1 MKSGSYEAEKKKK
14 PQAPASKAQL
24 SSLSA
29 AKKYT
34 VKTGSGKRPDDL
46 KKTVTKQA
54 RRLYSPIEADRL
66 KRESGIMTTDPR
78 NTRKARRSMVLK
90 PAPKDPTLPKGRLN
104 GKATELYREI
114 KELLSH
120 IDYALLIT
128 VAILS
133 CIGILAVHSATLTKG
148 SARFDFMQIAMTVIG
163 FCLMLGLTY
172 IDYDILTKHYKIILI
187 LNVIMLAVTAV
198 FGTGA
203 DGGGDTNHNWIRIG
217 SFGIQ
222 PAEIGKVL
230 FIITFAAHLDA
241 VKHRINH
248 IKTIFGL
255 LLHAGLIIGLVL
267 LEKDLG
273 QATVYIAITLVM
285 LFAAK
290 LSGWYFAGA
299 GVVGL
304 AAAPIIFANL
314 KDYQKE
320 RLLVGFN
327 PELDPADKGYQ
338 AIQSKTAIGSGGI
351 TGAGY
356 RKGHLTQSVPS
367 LLPAKQTDM
376 IFAVI
381 AEEFGFIG
389 AAVVILLLAALVI
402 RIFMNS
408 ITADKM
414 SGALIC
420 AGVAGML
427 TYQIIENIGMCLGM
441 LPVIGITLPFLS
453 YGGSSI
459 LGNYLAIGVVLSVYA
474 KNDRFYFSKG
484 KI

>member
-1 MKSGSYEAEKKKK
+1 MKNGSYRINVKENGRSDA
-14 PQAPASKAQL
+14 KAQL
-24 SSLSA
+24 SSSA
-29 AKKYT
+29 IAKKYT

-46 KKTVTKQA
+46 KKTVAKQA
-54 RRLYSPIEADRL
+54 RRLYSPVEADRI
-66 KRESGIMTTDPR
+66 KRDYGMMTAEPR
-78 NTRKARRSMVLK
+78 NMRKARRSMILK
-90 PAPKDPTLPKGRLN
+90 PAPKDPTIPKGKFGENVNKIVL
-104 GKATELYREI
+104 EV
-114 KELLSH
+114 KEFLSH
-120 IDYALLIT
+120 IDYSLLVI
-128 VAILS
+128 VAVLS
-133 CIGILAVHSATLTKG
+133 CIGILAVHSATITKG

-172 IDYDILTKHYKIILI
+172 IDYDVFTKHYKIILI
-187 LNVIMLAVTAV
+187 LNVIMLAFTAV

-203 DGGGDTNHNWIRIG
+203 DGGGDTNHNWVRIG

-222 PAEIGKVL
+222 PAEIGKIL
-230 FIITFAAHLDA
+230 YIITFAAHLDA

-248 IKTIFGL
+248 IKTLFGL

-267 LEKDLG
+267 LERDLG

-290 LSGWYFAGA
+290 LSVWYFAGA
-299 GVVGL
+299 GIIGL
-304 AAAPIIFANL
+304 AAAPIIFSNL
-314 KDYQKE
+314 KGYQKE
-320 RLLVGFN
+320 RILVGFN
-327 PELDPADKGYQ
+327 PELDPVDKGYQ
-338 AIQSKTAIGSGGI
+338 AIQSKTAIGSGGV

-356 RKGHLTQSVPS
+356 RKGYLTQSVPS

-381 AEEFGFIG
+381 AEEFGFVG

-402 RIFMNS
+402 KIFMNS
-408 ITADKM
+408 ITADRM

-459 LGNYLAIGVVLSVYA
+459 LGNYLAIGMVLSVYA

>member
-1 MKSGSYEAEKKKK
+1 MKNGSPTLEKKKI
-14 PQAPASKAQL
+14 ASKTQH
-24 SSLSA
+24 SSSVTT
-29 AKKYT
+29 KKFT
-34 VKTGSGKRPDDL
+34 VKTGNGKRPDDL
-46 KKTVTKQA
+46 KKTVTKQT

-66 KRESGIMTTDPR
+66 KKQVGMVTGEAR
-78 NTRKARRSMVLK
+78 NARKPRRSMVLK
-90 PAPKDPTLPKGRLN
+90 PAPVDPTIPKAFFN
-104 GKATELYREI
+104 GKIKSVYGEV
-114 KELLSH
+114 KELISH
-120 IDYALLIT
+120 IDYSLLII
-128 VAILS
+128 VATLS
-133 CIGILAVHSATLTKG
+133 CIGILAVHSATITKG

-163 FCLMLGLTY
+163 FCIMLGLTY
-172 IDYDILTKHYKIILI
+172 IDYDALTKHYKIILI
-187 LNVIMLAVTAV
+187 LNCLMLAFTAV

-203 DGGGDTNHNWIRIG
+203 DTGGDTNHNWVRIG

-222 PAEIGKVL
+222 PSEIGKVL

-267 LEKDLG
+267 LQKDLG
-273 QATVYIAITLVM
+273 QATVFIAITLVM

-290 LSGWYFAGA
+290 LSVWYFAGVGIA
-299 GVVGL
+299 GL
-304 AAAPIIFANL
+304 AAAPIIFSNL

-320 RLLVGFN
+320 RILVGFN
-327 PELDPADKGYQ
+327 PEIDPTDKGYQ

-356 RKGHLTQSVPS
+356 RKGYLTQSIPS

-381 AEEFGFIG
+381 AEEFGFVG

-402 RIFMNS
+402 RIFMHS

-427 TYQIIENIGMCLGM
+427 TYQIIENLGMCLGM

-459 LGNYLAIGVVLSVYA
+459 LGNYLAIGMVLSVYA

>member
-1 MKSGSYEAEKKKK
+1 MKNGNFTVEKRKNKHPSAK
-14 PQAPASKAQL
+14 TQL
-24 SSLSA
+24 SSSSA
-29 AKKYT
+29 TKKFT
-34 VKTGSGKRPDDL
+34 VTTGTGKRPDDL
-46 KKTVTKQA
+46 KKTVTSQA

-66 KRESGIMTTDPR
+66 KREVGLITSEPKNM
-78 NTRKARRSMVLK
+78 RKARRSMVLR
-90 PAPKDPTLPKGRLN
+90 PAPSDPTIPKGKLN
-104 GKATELYREI
+104 GKIKALYTEA

-120 IDYALLIT
+120 IDYSLLII
-128 VAILS
+128 VAVLS

-148 SARFDFMQIAMTVIG
+148 SSRFDFMQIAMTVIG
-163 FCLMLGLTY
+163 FCLMMGLTY
-172 IDYDILTKHYKIILI
+172 IDYDVLTKHYKIILI
-187 LNVIMLAVTAV
+187 LNCLMLAFTAV

-203 DGGGDTNHNWIRIG
+203 DGGGDTNHNWVRIG

-248 IKTIFGL
+248 IKTLFGL
-255 LLHAGLIIGLVL
+255 LLHAGLVIGLVL
-267 LEKDLG
+267 LERDLG
-273 QATVYIAITLVM
+273 QATVYIAIALVM

-290 LSGWYFAGA
+290 LSAWYFAGV
-299 GVVGL
+299 GVLGL
-304 AAAPIIFANL
+304 ASAPIIFANL
-314 KDYQKE
+314 KNYQKE
-320 RLLVGFN
+320 RILVGFN
-327 PELDPADKGYQ
+327 PEIDPTDKGYQ
-338 AIQSKTAIGSGGI
+338 AIQSKTAIGSGGV

-356 RKGHLTQSVPS
+356 RQGYLTQSVPS

-389 AAVVILLLAALVI
+389 AAVVILLLAALVL

-408 ITADKM
+408 ITADRM

-459 LGNYLAIGVVLSVYA
+459 LGNYLAIGIVLSVYA